1 MSKSQEIEDSDR
13 GLVILAGYLK
23 FALEFYIILILSQNH
38 IATSLILAI
47 GSIFVTTYICYKAFV
62 NTKLLLIA
70 IPIALFIPVL
80 SAVFMPMYNGWIIS
94 VVITVLCSIIMY
106 FELSQK
112 PANSFFQVHRV

>member
-38 IATSLILAI
+38 IVTSLILAL
-47 GSIFVTTYICYKAFV
+47 GSIFVTTYIFYKAFS
-62 NTKLLLIA
+62 NTKLLPIA
-70 IPIALFIPVL
+70 VPIALFIPVL

-94 VVITVLCSIIMY
+94 VVISVLCSIIMY
-106 FELSQK
+106 FELNQK
-112 PANSFFQVHRV
+112 PANSFFQVHRA